1 MFFNNLVEKL
11 SAQFCIKLGI
21 EAKKRILP
29 KNLFQPIVI
38 NVGINLLQSTQS
50 RKYAKINPQKNP
62 LKPNFC
68 MGLVEKMQFLLK
80 KYILKYVVL

>member
-1 MFFNNLVEKL
+1 MNVFQQSSGK
-11 SAQFCIKLGI
+11 I
-21 EAKKRILP
+21 ECPILYKTGNRGKKKRILP

-50 RKYAKINPQKNP
+50 RKYAKINPRKNP

-68 MGLVEKMQFLLK
+68 MGLVEKCNF
-80 KYILKYVVL
+80 Y